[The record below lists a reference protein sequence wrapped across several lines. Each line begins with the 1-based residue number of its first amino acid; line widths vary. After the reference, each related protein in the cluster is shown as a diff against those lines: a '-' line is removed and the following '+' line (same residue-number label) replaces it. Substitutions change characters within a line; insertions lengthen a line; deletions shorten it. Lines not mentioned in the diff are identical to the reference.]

1 MKFYYLILPL
11 LALLSGFL
19 PACATA
25 PVSPAVPDYVL
36 AASGN
41 PLLARATPTSEV
53 VGEIYHWVHT
63 SDYPAIEKRLR
74 ESYANKTVR
83 LYAVD
88 TAVQVKYA
96 SAKDVY
102 IWSAKSGQIR
112 RGTWTITEAKFGP
125 QICET
130 FYGQTNCLNTVE
142 VLSGVGQIGSR
153 AGDSYGLARGGRP
166 IINGATDGVPDW
178 P

>member
-1 MKFYYLILPL
+1 MLT
-11 LALLSGFL
+11 LSTFL
-19 PACATA
+19 SACETTA
-25 PVSPAVPDYVL
+25 VSPAVPDYVL
-36 AASGN
+36 AASDN

-53 VGEIYHWVHT
+53 VGETYHWVHT

-74 ESYANKTVR
+74 ENYANKTVR
-83 LYAVD
+83 LYTVD
-88 TAVQVKYA
+88 TGVRVKYA
-96 SAKDVY
+96 DAKDVY

-112 RGTWTITEAKFGP
+112 RGTWVVTEAKFGP

-130 FYGQTNCLNTVE
+130 FYGQTDCLNTVE

-166 IINGATDGVPDW
+166 TLNGPATDGLPDW